1 MRALFSRYGRIVGF
15 DVSSRVKC
23 DEVYI
28 DFHQREDA
36 FKALEMNKVKMCGR
50 RLRVALNCR
59 KPANRQGYTV
69 IVEMPE
75 RTYPAPTP
83 TVKLLIAT
91 FLQPSPS
98 AICTTRL
105 RVVVRLSLSGT
116 TIKRP

>member
-1 MRALFSRYGRIVGF
+1 MFVGNIATGVRNEEMRALFSRYGRIVGF

-75 RTYPAPTP
+75 RTYRAPTP
-83 TVKLLIAT
+83 TV
-91 FLQPSPS
+91 
-98 AICTTRL
+98 
-105 RVVVRLSLSGT
+105 
-116 TIKRP
+116 